1 MNLTAFTQL
10 WKRVQRNKTKAHF
23 CLTTITKTTQH
34 KTKQTRKHV
43 SLIEFS
49 VIAAH
54 FVLLHLCCQI
64 NENVISAH
72 WKLIITIREVVG
84 SCNSILRKMHSLPVM
99 SFSSGQGPC

>member
-10 WKRVQRNKTKAHF
+10 WKRVQEIKQKHISASQPLPTH
-23 CLTTITKTTQH
+23 TQH

-72 WKLIITIREVVG
+72 W
-84 SCNSILRKMHSLPVM
+84 
-99 SFSSGQGPC
+99 